1 MHIDS
6 SYSGNMLITP
16 ILQRGLLKEVKG
28 LGWYLDEQDIAQVSM
43 NLCDYNVT
51 SLHTV
56 YEECCKISKVR
67 SGDD

>member
-1 MHIDS
+1 M
-6 SYSGNMLITP
+6 
-16 ILQRGLLKEVKG
+16 KEVKG